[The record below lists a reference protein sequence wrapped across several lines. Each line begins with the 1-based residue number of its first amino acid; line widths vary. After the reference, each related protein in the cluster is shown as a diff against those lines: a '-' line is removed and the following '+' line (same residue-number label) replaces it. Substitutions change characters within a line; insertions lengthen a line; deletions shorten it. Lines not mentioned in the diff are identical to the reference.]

1 MSGTGARRPTLVT
14 VVAVLV
20 AVAGAVVLA
29 AGIALIVGRDNE
41 LVQIPLL
48 LARVDGSLP
57 FDDDQD
63 LSVYVVVIGAVVA
76 VSGAILGL
84 LALGVAR
91 GRASAYA
98 LVVVVVGA
106 LAAGAVLPRAR
117 STDDLARLSVT
128 ALGGALA
135 LLLLLVLVLLV
146 GRRSRAWVL
155 GRSRL
160 A

>member
-1 MSGTGARRPTLVT
+1 MTGTGARRPTLVT

-63 LSVYVVVIGAVVA
+63 LSVYVVAIGAVVA

-84 LALGVAR
+84 LALGIAH

-106 LAAGAVLPRAR
+106 LAAGSVLLRAR